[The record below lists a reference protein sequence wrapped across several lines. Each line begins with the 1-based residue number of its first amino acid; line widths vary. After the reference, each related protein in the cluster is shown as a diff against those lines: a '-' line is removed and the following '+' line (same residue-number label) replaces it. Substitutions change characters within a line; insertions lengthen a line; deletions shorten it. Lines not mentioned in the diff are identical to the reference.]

1 MFDEETLEKVTMEML
16 QELNYECING
26 YEMNRTDF
34 SKVLLEEILFNSL
47 EKLNKG
53 VKDEQLH
60 EAIRLIRNLEHNNT
74 ILNNKQ
80 FTKYL
85 LEGIP
90 VPINNNGETKY
101 ITIKIV
107 DFDKIENNDF
117 KAINQF
123 TIIEHSEKRPDI
135 ILFINGM
142 PLVVIELKSTVRED
156 VKLIDGYHQLKGYQD
171 VHIPTLFYYNQL
183 MIVSDGVQAKA
194 GTITS
199 PWSRFS
205 DWKKV
210 EDSDEVKENM
220 ATHVS
225 LIDGMLRQDRLLE
238 IKNKYI

>member
-1 MFDEETLEKVTMEML
+1 
-16 QELNYECING
+16 
-26 YEMNRTDF
+26 
-34 SKVLLEEILFNSL
+34 
-47 EKLNKG
+47 
-53 VKDEQLH
+53 
-60 EAIRLIRNLEHNNT
+60 
-74 ILNNKQ
+74 
-80 FTKYL
+80 
-85 LEGIP
+85 
-90 VPINNNGETKY
+90 
-101 ITIKIV
+101 
-107 DFDKIENNDF
+107 
-117 KAINQF
+117 
-123 TIIEHSEKRPDI
+123 
-135 ILFINGM
+135 M

-238 IKNKYI
+238 LINNYILWSEDFKILSAYHQYFGVKKAINSTKNAINNRTGKAGLVWHTLVFFHYVLL